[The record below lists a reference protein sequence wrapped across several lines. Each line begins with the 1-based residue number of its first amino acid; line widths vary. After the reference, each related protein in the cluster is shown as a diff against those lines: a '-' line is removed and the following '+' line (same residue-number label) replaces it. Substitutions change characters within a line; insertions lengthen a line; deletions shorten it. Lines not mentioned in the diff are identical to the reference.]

1 MNFALYMKEYEELVW
16 RYERREIDEAQFIE
30 EYNELIGRL

>member
-1 MNFALYMKEYEELVW
+1 MKEYEELVW